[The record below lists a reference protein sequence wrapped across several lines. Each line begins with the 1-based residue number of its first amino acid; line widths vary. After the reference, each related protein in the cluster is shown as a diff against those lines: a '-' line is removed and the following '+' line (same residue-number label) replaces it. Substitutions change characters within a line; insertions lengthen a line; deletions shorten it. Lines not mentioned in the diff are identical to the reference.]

1 MGTYDTGVYRVH
13 QFRAYNNNFE
23 PACQLS
29 PFDHTYHKQG
39 QDLGN
44 TTNDLLL
51 GIWDILKFQAKWLE
65 EELEYFKDNS
75 LSQEDL
81 NRQTEDIRNIVSRA
95 GRVIEDQNI
104 EILERFSGFKREIEK
119 IFNEKNLD
127 RKFEQTERVIR
138 DCIDDVEYR
147 ISKLERMG
155 RDILEEVRNSSGK
168 TDVEKLVLEN
178 NRILRKLDE
187 EKLATQRDIRNIRIP
202 GLEQLVRR
210 EDLKDLERQIDPRTL
225 VRKIDL
231 KQEHILQQL
240 EENNRILK
248 NFDTIELEQIIR
260 KQTREL
266 EEIRNEISRKIDRI
280 PVDSSIQRELEKAQ
294 EQLRKISQLVGADS
308 RRF

>member
-1 MGTYDTGVYRVH
+1 MSYDTGVYRVH
-13 QFRAYNNNFE
+13 QFSAYNNNFE
-23 PACQLS
+23 PACQLA
-29 PFDHTYHKQG
+29 PFDHAYHKQG
-39 QDLGN
+39 EDLGN

-65 EELEYFKDNS
+65 EKLEYFKDNS

-81 NRQTEDIRNIVSRA
+81 NRQTEDLRNIVNRA
-95 GRVIEDQNI
+95 GRVIEDQNN

-127 RKFEQTERVIR
+127 RKFEHTEKVIR
-138 DCIDDVEYR
+138 DCLDDVEYR

-187 EKLATQRDIRNIRIP
+187 EKLATQSDIRNIRIP

-225 VRKIDL
+225 VRRTDL
-231 KQEHILQQL
+231 KQENILQQL

-248 NFDTIELEQIIR
+248 NFDVRELEQIIR

-280 PVDSSIQRELEKAQ
+280 PVDSSIERELEKAQ
-294 EQLRKISQLVGADS
+294 EQLRKISQLIGADS
-308 RRF
+308 RRY

>member
-1 MGTYDTGVYRVH
+1 MSYDTGVYRVH
-13 QFRAYNNNFE
+13 QFSAYNNNFE
-23 PACQLS
+23 PACQLA
-29 PFDHTYHKQG
+29 PFDHAYHKQG
-39 QDLGN
+39 EDLGN

-65 EELEYFKDNS
+65 EKLEYFKDNS

-81 NRQTEDIRNIVSRA
+81 NRQTEDLRNIVNRA
-95 GRVIEDQNI
+95 GRVIEDQNN

-127 RKFEQTERVIR
+127 RKFEHTEKVIR
-138 DCIDDVEYR
+138 DCLDDVEYR

-168 TDVEKLVLEN
+168 TDVEKLLLEN

-187 EKLATQRDIRNIRIP
+187 EKLATRSDIRNIRIP

-225 VRKIDL
+225 VRRTDL
-231 KQEHILQQL
+231 KQEYILQQL

-248 NFDTIELEQIIR
+248 NFDVRELEQIIR

-280 PVDSSIQRELEKAQ
+280 PVDSSIERELEKAQ
-294 EQLRKISQLVGADS
+294 EQLRKISQLIGADS
-308 RRF
+308 RRY

>member
-1 MGTYDTGVYRVH
+1 MSYDTGVYRVH
-13 QFRAYNNNFE
+13 QFSAYNNNFE
-23 PACQLS
+23 PACQLA
-29 PFDHTYHKQG
+29 PFDHAYHKQG
-39 QDLGN
+39 EDLGN

-65 EELEYFKDNS
+65 EKLEYFKDNS

-81 NRQTEDIRNIVSRA
+81 NRQTEDLRNIVSRA
-95 GRVIEDQNI
+95 GRVIEDQNN

-127 RKFEQTERVIR
+127 RKFEHTEKVIR
-138 DCIDDVEYR
+138 DCLDDVEYR

-187 EKLATQRDIRNIRIP
+187 EKLATQSDIRNIRIP

-225 VRKIDL
+225 VRRTDL
-231 KQEHILQQL
+231 KQEYILQQL

-248 NFDTIELEQIIR
+248 NFDVRELEQIIR

-280 PVDSSIQRELEKAQ
+280 PVDSSIERELEKAQ
-294 EQLRKISQLVGADS
+294 EQLRKISQLIGADS
-308 RRF
+308 RRY

>member
-1 MGTYDTGVYRVH
+1 MSYDTGVYRVH
-13 QFRAYNNNFE
+13 QFSAYNNNFE
-23 PACQLS
+23 PACQLA
-29 PFDHTYHKQG
+29 PFDHAYHKQ
-39 QDLGN
+39 
-44 TTNDLLL
+44 
-51 GIWDILKFQAKWLE
+51 
-65 EELEYFKDNS
+65 
-75 LSQEDL
+75 
-81 NRQTEDIRNIVSRA
+81 
-95 GRVIEDQNI
+95 GRVIEDQNN

-127 RKFEQTERVIR
+127 RKFEHTEKVIR
-138 DCIDDVEYR
+138 DCLDDVEYR

-187 EKLATQRDIRNIRIP
+187 EKLATQSDIRNIRIP

-225 VRKIDL
+225 VRRTDL
-231 KQEHILQQL
+231 KQENILQQL

-248 NFDTIELEQIIR
+248 NFDVRELEQIIR

-280 PVDSSIQRELEKAQ
+280 PVDSSIERELEKAQ
-294 EQLRKISQLVGADS
+294 EQLRKISQLIGADS
-308 RRF
+308 RRY

>member
-1 MGTYDTGVYRVH
+1 MSYDTGVYRVH
-13 QFRAYNNNFE
+13 QFSAYNNNFE
-23 PACQLS
+23 PTCQLG
-29 PFDHTYHKQG
+29 PFDHAYHKQG

-65 EELEYFKDNS
+65 EKLEYFKDNS

-81 NRQTEDIRNIVSRA
+81 NRQTEDLRNIVNRA
-95 GRVIEDQNI
+95 GRVIEDQNN

-127 RKFEQTERVIR
+127 RKFEHTEKVIR
-138 DCIDDVEYR
+138 DCLDDVEYR

-187 EKLATQRDIRNIRIP
+187 EKLATQSDIRNIRIP

-225 VRKIDL
+225 VRRTDL
-231 KQEHILQQL
+231 KQENILQQL

-248 NFDTIELEQIIR
+248 NFDVRELEQIIR

-280 PVDSSIQRELEKAQ
+280 PVDSSIERELEKAQ
-294 EQLRKISQLVGADS
+294 EQLRKISQLIGADS
-308 RRF
+308 RRY

>member
-1 MGTYDTGVYRVH
+1 MSYDTGVYRVH
-13 QFRAYNNNFE
+13 QFSAYNNNFE
-23 PACQLS
+23 PACQLA
-29 PFDHTYHKQG
+29 PFDHAYHKQG
-39 QDLGN
+39 EDLGN

-65 EELEYFKDNS
+65 EKLEYFKDNS

-81 NRQTEDIRNIVSRA
+81 NRQTEDLRNIVSRA
-95 GRVIEDQNI
+95 GRVIEDQNN

-127 RKFEQTERVIR
+127 RKFEHTEKVIR
-138 DCIDDVEYR
+138 DCLDDVEYR

-187 EKLATQRDIRNIRIP
+187 EKLATQSDIRNIRIP

-225 VRKIDL
+225 VRRTDL
-231 KQEHILQQL
+231 KQENILQQL

-248 NFDTIELEQIIR
+248 NFDVRELEQIIR

-280 PVDSSIQRELEKAQ
+280 PVDSSIERELEKAQ
-294 EQLRKISQLVGADS
+294 EQLRKISQLIGADS
-308 RRF
+308 RRY

>member
-1 MGTYDTGVYRVH
+1 MSYDTGVYRVH
-13 QFRAYNNNFE
+13 QFSAYNNNFE
-23 PACQLS
+23 PACQLA
-29 PFDHTYHKQG
+29 PFDHAYHKQG
-39 QDLGN
+39 EDLGN

-65 EELEYFKDNS
+65 EKLEYFKDNS

-81 NRQTEDIRNIVSRA
+81 NRQTEDLRNIVNRA
-95 GRVIEDQNI
+95 GRVIEDQNN

-127 RKFEQTERVIR
+127 RKFEHTEKVIR
-138 DCIDDVEYR
+138 DCLDDVEYR
-147 ISKLERMG
+147 ISKLERMW

-187 EKLATQRDIRNIRIP
+187 EKLATQSDIRNIRIP

-225 VRKIDL
+225 VRRTDL
-231 KQEHILQQL
+231 KQENILQQL

-248 NFDTIELEQIIR
+248 NFDVRELEQIIR

-280 PVDSSIQRELEKAQ
+280 PVDSSIERELEKAQ
-294 EQLRKISQLVGADS
+294 EQLRKISQLIGADS
-308 RRF
+308 RRY

>member
-1 MGTYDTGVYRVH
+1 MSYDTGVYRVH
-13 QFRAYNNNFE
+13 QFSAYNNNFE
-23 PACQLS
+23 PACQLA
-29 PFDHTYHKQG
+29 PFDHAYHKQG
-39 QDLGN
+39 EDLGN

-65 EELEYFKDNS
+65 EKLEYFKDNS

-81 NRQTEDIRNIVSRA
+81 NRQTEDLRNIVNRA
-95 GRVIEDQNI
+95 GRVIEDQNN

-127 RKFEQTERVIR
+127 RKFEHTEKVIR
-138 DCIDDVEYR
+138 DCLDDVEYR

-187 EKLATQRDIRNIRIP
+187 EKLATQSDIKNIRIP

-225 VRKIDL
+225 VRRTDL
-231 KQEHILQQL
+231 KQEFILQQL

-248 NFDTIELEQIIR
+248 NFDVRELEQIIR

-280 PVDSSIQRELEKAQ
+280 PVDSSIERELEKAQ
-294 EQLRKISQLVGADS
+294 EQLRKISQLIGADS
-308 RRF
+308 RRY

>member
-1 MGTYDTGVYRVH
+1 MSYDTGVYRVH
-13 QFRAYNNNFE
+13 QFSAYNNNFE
-23 PACQLS
+23 PACQLG
-29 PFDHTYHKQG
+29 PFDHAYHKQG
-39 QDLGN
+39 EDLGN

-65 EELEYFKDNS
+65 EKLEYFKDNS

-81 NRQTEDIRNIVSRA
+81 NRQTEDLRNIVNRA
-95 GRVIEDQNI
+95 GRVIEDQNN

-127 RKFEQTERVIR
+127 RKFEHTEKVIR
-138 DCIDDVEYR
+138 DCLDDVEYR

-187 EKLATQRDIRNIRIP
+187 EKLATQSDIRNIRIP

-225 VRKIDL
+225 VRRTDL
-231 KQEHILQQL
+231 KQENILQQL

-248 NFDTIELEQIIR
+248 NFDVRELEQIIR

-280 PVDSSIQRELEKAQ
+280 PVDSSIERELEKAQ
-294 EQLRKISQLVGADS
+294 EQLRKISQLIGADS
-308 RRF
+308 RRY

>member
-1 MGTYDTGVYRVH
+1 MSYDTGVYRVH
-13 QFRAYNNNFE
+13 QFSAYNNNFE
-23 PACQLS
+23 PACQLA
-29 PFDHTYHKQG
+29 PFDHAYHKQG
-39 QDLGN
+39 EDLGN

-65 EELEYFKDNS
+65 EKLEYFKDNS

-81 NRQTEDIRNIVSRA
+81 NRQTEDLRNIVNRA
-95 GRVIEDQNI
+95 GRVIEDQNN

-127 RKFEQTERVIR
+127 RKFEHTEKVIR
-138 DCIDDVEYR
+138 DCLDDVEYR

-187 EKLATQRDIRNIRIP
+187 EKLATQSNIRNIRIP

-225 VRKIDL
+225 VRRTDL
-231 KQEHILQQL
+231 KQEYILQQL

-248 NFDTIELEQIIR
+248 NFDVRELEQIIR

-280 PVDSSIQRELEKAQ
+280 PVDSSIERELEKAQ
-294 EQLRKISQLVGADS
+294 EQLRKISQLIGADS
-308 RRF
+308 RRY

>member
-1 MGTYDTGVYRVH
+1 MSYDTGVYRVH
-13 QFRAYNNNFE
+13 QFSAYNNNFE
-23 PACQLS
+23 PACQLA
-29 PFDHTYHKQG
+29 PFDHAYHKQG
-39 QDLGN
+39 EDLGN

-65 EELEYFKDNS
+65 EKLEYFKDNS

-81 NRQTEDIRNIVSRA
+81 NRQTEDLRNIVNRA
-95 GRVIEDQNI
+95 GRVIEDQNN

-127 RKFEQTERVIR
+127 RKFEHTEKVIR
-138 DCIDDVEYR
+138 DCLDDVEYR
-147 ISKLERMG
+147 ISKLQRMG

-187 EKLATQRDIRNIRIP
+187 EKLATQSDIRNIRIP

-225 VRKIDL
+225 VRRTDL
-231 KQEHILQQL
+231 KQENILQQL

-248 NFDTIELEQIIR
+248 NFDVRELEQIIR

-280 PVDSSIQRELEKAQ
+280 PVDSSIERELEKAQ
-294 EQLRKISQLVGADS
+294 EQLRKISQLIGADS
-308 RRF
+308 RRY

>member
-1 MGTYDTGVYRVH
+1 MSYDTGVYRVH
-13 QFRAYNNNFE
+13 QFTAYNNNFE
-23 PACQLS
+23 PACHLGT
-29 PFDHTYHKQG
+29 FDHAYHKQG

-44 TTNDLLL
+44 TSNDLLL

-65 EELEYFKDNS
+65 EKLEYFKDNS

-81 NRQTEDIRNIVSRA
+81 NRQTEDLRNIVNRA
-95 GRVIEDQNI
+95 GRVIEDQNN
-104 EILERFSGFKREIEK
+104 EILERFSGFRREIEK

-127 RKFEQTERVIR
+127 RKFEHTEKVIR
-138 DCIDDVEYR
+138 DCLDDVEYR

-187 EKLATQRDIRNIRIP
+187 EKLATQSDIRNIRIP

-210 EDLKDLERQIDPRTL
+210 EDLKELEGQIDPRTL
-225 VRKIDL
+225 VRRTDL
-231 KQEHILQQL
+231 KQEYILQKL

-248 NFDTIELEQIIR
+248 NFDVRELEQIIR

-280 PVDSSIQRELEKAQ
+280 PVDSSSIERELEKAQ
-294 EQLRKISQLVGADS
+294 EQLRKISQLIGADS
-308 RRF
+308 RRY

>member
-1 MGTYDTGVYRVH
+1 MSYDTGVYRVH
-13 QFRAYNNNFE
+13 QFSAYNNNFE
-23 PACQLS
+23 PACQLA
-29 PFDHTYHKQG
+29 PFDHAYHKQG
-39 QDLGN
+39 EDLGN

-65 EELEYFKDNS
+65 EKLEYFKDNS

-81 NRQTEDIRNIVSRA
+81 NRQTEDLRNIVNRA
-95 GRVIEDQNI
+95 GRVIEDQNN

-127 RKFEQTERVIR
+127 RKFEHTEKVIR
-138 DCIDDVEYR
+138 DCLDDVEYR

-187 EKLATQRDIRNIRIP
+187 EKLATQSDIRNIRIP

-225 VRKIDL
+225 VRRTDL
-231 KQEHILQQL
+231 KQEYILQQL

-248 NFDTIELEQIIR
+248 NFDVRELEQIIR

-280 PVDSSIQRELEKAQ
+280 PVDSSIERELEKAQ
-294 EQLRKISQLVGADS
+294 EQLRKISQLIGADS
-308 RRF
+308 RRY

>member
-1 MGTYDTGVYRVH
+1 MILASTEFINLALIITILSLPVNLLLLTMLIISRV
-13 QFRAYNNNFE
+13 
-23 PACQLS
+23 
-29 PFDHTYHKQG
+29 
-39 QDLGN
+39 
-44 TTNDLLL
+44 NDLLL

-65 EELEYFKDNS
+65 EKLEYFKDNS

-81 NRQTEDIRNIVSRA
+81 NRQTEDLRNIVNRA
-95 GRVIEDQNI
+95 GRVIEDQNN

-127 RKFEQTERVIR
+127 RKFEHTEKVIR
-138 DCIDDVEYR
+138 DCLDDVEYR

-187 EKLATQRDIRNIRIP
+187 EKLATQSDIRNIRIP

-225 VRKIDL
+225 VRRTDL
-231 KQEHILQQL
+231 KQENILQQL

-248 NFDTIELEQIIR
+248 NFDVRELEQIIR

-280 PVDSSIQRELEKAQ
+280 PVDSSIERELEKAQ
-294 EQLRKISQLVGADS
+294 EQLRKISQLIGADS
-308 RRF
+308 RRY